1 MKVGLVSP
9 YDYTHPGGVSEHVR
23 HLGDWLRQLGHE
35 VRTFAPSGRRDAETD
50 IPDFYRIGRPFP
62 LPANDSVARIS
73 LSFHLARRVGDILER
88 EQFDVLHFHEPLMP
102 ALPLT
107 LLRMSGAPHV
117 ATFHAF
123 AKSNLG
129 YYYGRPILKPY
140 LRHLN
145 ETIAVS
151 PPARDFVRHYF
162 PQLHPHVIPNGVDVE
177 HFKPGLAPIRHLR
190 DDRVNVLFVGRL
202 EKRKG
207 LRDLLAGFRYLSER
221 VPKTRLIIVGDG
233 PLRHRVES
241 YISSHEL
248 TNVVMVGYVP
258 EQVLPRYHATADIF
272 CVPASGRESFGIVLL
287 EAMAA
292 GLPVVATEIPGYLSV
307 VESGVDSLTVRPKS
321 PLELGV
327 ALTVLARDPEL
338 RRRLGAAGL
347 AKAQTYSWR
356 VITGRV
362 IAVYQQA
369 RLGPAAA
376 PVYKEVEA
384 GVHHPVSSVG

>member
-1 MKVGLVSP
+1 MKIGLVSP
-9 YDYTHPGGVSEHVR
+9 YDYTHPGGVTEHIR
-23 HLGDWLRQLGHE
+23 HLGAWLRQLGHE
-35 VRTFAPSGRRDAETD
+35 VRTFAPSGRRDAEED
-50 IPDFYRIGRPFP
+50 PDFYRIGRVFP
-62 LPANDSVARIS
+62 LPANDSVARIT
-73 LSFHLARRVGDILER
+73 LSFHLARRVGEILER

-107 LLRMSGAPHV
+107 LLRLSHAPHV

-162 PQLHPHVIPNGVDVE
+162 PQLNPHVIPNGVDVE
-177 HFKPGLAPIRHLR
+177 QFKPGIAPIRHLR

-207 LRDLLAGFRYLSER
+207 LRDLLGGFRYLSER

-241 YISSHEL
+241 FISSHDM
-248 TNVVMVGYVP
+248 TNVVMAGYVP
-258 EQVLPRYHATADIF
+258 EQVKPRYLATADIF
-272 CVPASGRESFGIVLL
+272 CAPATGGESFGIVLL

-307 VESGVDSLTVRPKS
+307 VESGLDSLTVRPKS
-321 PLELGV
+321 PVELGV
-327 ALTVLARDPEL
+327 AMTVLARHPEL
-338 RRRLGAAGL
+338 RRRLGAAAL
-347 AKAQTYSWR
+347 AKAQNYSWR
-356 VITGRV
+356 MVAARV
-362 IAVYQQA
+362 IEIYQQA
-369 RLGPAAA
+369 RMGLPTAAA
-376 PVYKEVEA
+376 REEVEA
-384 GVHHPVSSVG
+384 GVHHPISSVG